1 MLPQLNNPSLLTLAF
16 THRSALN
23 EHLDLKKSNERI
35 EFLGDAVLELAV
47 SVYLYNIMPDQ
58 PEGELTSF
66 RSSLVKT
73 TTLARVARSLDLG
86 SKIMI
91 SKGEELSHG
100 RDNEA
105 ILADTLEAFIGA
117 LYLDQGYDAVVAF
130 LEENLFPLFDEIK
143 SFNLQKDSKSM
154 LQELVQRTR
163 KKLPVYTV
171 LESNG
176 PDHNKNFTVAV
187 LVDGKEIAKA
197 SGKSKQEAQQEA
209 AKQALEILGKA

>member
-1 MLPQLNNPSLLTLAF
+1 MLPTLINPSLQTLAF

-23 EHLDLKKSNERI
+23 EQADLNESNERI

-47 SVYLYNIMPDQ
+47 SVYLYNKMPDQ

-73 TTLARVARSLDLG
+73 TTLARVARSLNLG

-91 SKGEELSHG
+91 SKGEELSNG

-143 SFNLQKDSKSM
+143 SFNLQKDSKSL

-176 PDHNKNFTVAV
+176 PDHNKSFTVGV

>member
-1 MLPQLNNPSLLTLAF
+1 MLPTLKNPSLQTLAF

-23 EHLDLKKSNERI
+23 EQPGLTESNERI

-47 SVYLYNIMPDQ
+47 SVYLYKKMPDQ

-130 LEENLFPLFDEIK
+130 LEEHVFPLFDELK

-176 PDHNKNFTVAV
+176 PDHNKSFTVAV
-187 LVDGKEIAKA
+187 LVDGKEVAKA
-197 SGKSKQEAQQEA
+197 SGKSKQEAQQES